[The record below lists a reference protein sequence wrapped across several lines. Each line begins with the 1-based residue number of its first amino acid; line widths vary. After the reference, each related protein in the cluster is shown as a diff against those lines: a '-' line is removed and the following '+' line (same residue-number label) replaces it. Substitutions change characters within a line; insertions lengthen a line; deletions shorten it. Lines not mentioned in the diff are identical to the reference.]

1 MPIRWD
7 GTNSTGGDDATFGVS
22 GSEDPDKEQDFPN
35 LIVGMSVCKP
45 GESPGKQGARVL
57 ASLAARGH
65 EAGLLAADRAFSSAK
80 AEDFQLPALGLGY
93 RTAFDYKEDSSES
106 RLSTGASSRS
116 RVSWYSPSIPETLI
130 SATADYR
137 NHRIDEDTYRSLLK
151 EAGTTW
157 PFPEAGLRRGLPAPP
172 MSGGG
177 SWPTVRC
184 PLEPASTTRDNRRRL
199 HIAVGPEL
207 AANPPRSCTQQ
218 SVTLPPEAGA
228 NFRQELLFGSPQ
240 WKTAYNSLRNTNEGM
255 NGYLKDPANEA
266 LDDPG
271 RRRIHGVA
279 AQSVLVAFLVVA
291 ANVRKIRT
299 FMSWRSGTLSRRRP
313 RRRTTE
319 PVSAWRPPSPGVAL
333 TADPDPP
340 LTA

>member
-1 MPIRWD
+1 M
-7 GTNSTGGDDATFGVS
+7 
-22 GSEDPDKEQDFPN
+22 
-35 LIVGMSVCKP
+35 
-45 GESPGKQGARVL
+45 
-57 ASLAARGH
+57 
-65 EAGLLAADRAFSSAK
+65 
-80 AEDFQLPALGLGY
+80 
-93 RTAFDYKEDSSES
+93 
-106 RLSTGASSRS
+106 
-116 RVSWYSPSIPETLI
+116 
-130 SATADYR
+130 
-137 NHRIDEDTYRSLLK
+137 
-151 EAGTTW
+151 
-157 PFPEAGLRRGLPAPP
+157 
-172 MSGGG
+172 
-177 SWPTVRC
+177 VRC
-184 PLEPASTTRDNRRRL
+184 PLKPASTTRDNRGRL

-228 NFRQELLFGSPQ
+228 KFRQELLFGSPQ

-299 FMSWRSGTLSRRRP
+299 FMSWHPGTLPRRRA
-313 RRRTTE
+313 RRRTTK